1 MAIAVD
7 EHGLI
12 AGLVTVEDLVEEIV
26 GEMGKETGQQAPDV
40 VRERDGTVTLR
51 GSVSVGKLQ
60 ELFGIEFSQNA
71 GDAATTV
78 AGLLNHV
85 AGHVPKAGERVDYEG
100 LRFEVMEAN
109 QRKVLRLRVFPR
121 AVPAPTR

>member
-1 MAIAVD
+1 M
-7 EHGLI
+7 
-12 AGLVTVEDLVEEIV
+12 
-26 GEMGKETGQQAPDV
+26 
-40 VRERDGTVTLR
+40 RERDGTVTLR